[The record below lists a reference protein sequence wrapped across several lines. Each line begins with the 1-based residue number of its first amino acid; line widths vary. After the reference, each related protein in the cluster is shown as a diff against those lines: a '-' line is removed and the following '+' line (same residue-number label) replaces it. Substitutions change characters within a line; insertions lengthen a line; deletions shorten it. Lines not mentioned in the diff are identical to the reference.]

1 MKRALLSTFAALTL
15 TASLAACATE
25 PTRFQPAAGPQAVG
39 FSEMRIEPG
48 RYRVTFQGG
57 PGAPPAQV
65 QDFALL
71 HAADLALAEGYDWF
85 RVTDR
90 MTRETGYSGSS
101 VGFGV
106 GGMSFGRHSATGVG
120 VSSGFPLSGGPQLV
134 ATLEVMMGKG
144 PRPQGDDV
152 YDARGV
158 RATVGPRA
166 G

>member
-1 MKRALLSTFAALTL
+1 MKRLIFCTFAALT
-15 TASLAACATE
+15 LAACATE
-25 PTRFQPAAGPQAVG
+25 PTRFQPLGPGHSVG

-65 QDFALL
+65 QDYALL
-71 HAADLALAEGYDWF
+71 RAAELALGEGYDWF

-90 MTRETGYSGSS
+90 MVRQTGYSGSS
-101 VGFGV
+101 LSLGF

-120 VSSGFPLSGGPQLV
+120 VGTGIPLGGGASLS
-134 ATLEVMMGKG
+134 ASLEVLMGKG
-144 PRPQGDDV
+144 ARPPGPDV

-158 RATVGPRA
+158 QQSIGRRA
-166 G
+166 